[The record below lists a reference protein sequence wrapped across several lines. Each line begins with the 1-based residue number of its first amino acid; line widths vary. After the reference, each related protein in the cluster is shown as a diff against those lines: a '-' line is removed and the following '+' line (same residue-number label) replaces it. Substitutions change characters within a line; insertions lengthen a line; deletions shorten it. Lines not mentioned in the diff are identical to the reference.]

1 MGAGHALMVELVEGH
16 MLRAESRRIGGR
28 QRQLRGAH
36 LALQGAAV
44 DLIELDPGLVEIF
57 PQAYR
62 LALAGGGEFVVVAL
76 AKARLAVA
84 DEVNGAHDAS
94 CSVFFSPLPPGERGW
109 GRGQEPADPAII
121 WRWS

>member
-62 LALAGGGEFVVVAL
+62 LALAGGGELVVVAL

-84 DEVNGAHDAS
+84 DEVDGAHDAS
-94 CSVFFSPLPPGERGW
+94 CSVFSPLSHL
-109 GRGQEPADPAII
+109 GRATVFEVKTGSWDP
-121 WRWS
+121 R